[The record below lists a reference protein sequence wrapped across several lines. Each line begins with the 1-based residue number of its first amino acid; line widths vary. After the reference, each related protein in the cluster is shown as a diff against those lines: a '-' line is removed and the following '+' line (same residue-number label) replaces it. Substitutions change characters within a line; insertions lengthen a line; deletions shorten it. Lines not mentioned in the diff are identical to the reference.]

1 MSCDGEESQI
11 RVLLEETI
19 ATKFSDLRIV
29 VAKTPRSCS
38 GISQASA
45 ISEGFKEGHKAL
57 KHCTSED
64 FADLL
69 LHDALVNIF
78 KKYLEDNPNSDI
90 KSDKRT
96 TYIHGLLAMTYA
108 TQNVQTRTTV
118 QHGYTHWGQK
128 GGSLNFSRSWKHAE
142 YQFPRQLDITFE
154 NLPIA
159 VNFIRTEGM
168 IPEAWYDEIGIY
180 KIRDGDSVEKE
191 NGKLYNTYFA

>member
-69 LHDALVNIF
+69 LHDELVNIF

-108 TQNVQTRTTV
+108 TQNVQTRTTA
-118 QHGYTHWGQK
+118 QHGYTQWGQK
-128 GGSLNFSRSWKHAE
+128 GGSLIFSRSWKHAE
-142 YQFPRQLDITFE
+142 YQFPIS
-154 NLPIA
+154 NWI
-159 VNFIRTEGM
+159 
-168 IPEAWYDEIGIY
+168 
-180 KIRDGDSVEKE
+180 
-191 NGKLYNTYFA
+191 

>member
-1 MSCDGEESQI
+1 M
-11 RVLLEETI
+11 
-19 ATKFSDLRIV
+19 
-29 VAKTPRSCS
+29 
-38 GISQASA
+38 
-45 ISEGFKEGHKAL
+45 

-64 FADLL
+64 FADRL

-90 KSDKRT
+90 KADKRT

-128 GGSLNFSRSWKHAE
+128 GGSLDFFKIMEACRVLIPMA
-142 YQFPRQLDITFE
+142 QLNIMSA

-159 VNFIRTEGM
+159 VNFIRAEGM
-168 IPEAWYDEIGIY
+168 IPEAWYDEIGID
-180 KIRDGDSVEKE
+180 KIHDGDLVEKE
-191 NGKLYNTYFA
+191 NSKLYNTYFA

>member
-128 GGSLNFSRSWKHAE
+128 GGSLNISRSWKHAE